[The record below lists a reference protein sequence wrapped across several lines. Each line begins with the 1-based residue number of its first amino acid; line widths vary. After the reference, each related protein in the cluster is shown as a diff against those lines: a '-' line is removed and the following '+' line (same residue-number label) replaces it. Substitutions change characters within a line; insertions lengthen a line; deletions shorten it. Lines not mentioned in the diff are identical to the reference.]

1 MRVSSKAL
9 RSLRDAALCAAALTC
24 VGTAPVKAADESGS
38 HPDDLR
44 TVLFGSLD
52 AGHSTFGTLGMKR
65 TLHGPL
71 DRSGPVGMASLGYGG
86 TREQAR
92 FETDDG
98 RVIRHALQG
107 SALLGYQWVGDRVV
121 VAALAGPE
129 VEGEQL
135 SDHFTPRVTRPH
147 IGVRLHGEIWAHPT
161 ANTLLTGTAI
171 VGTARTA
178 HLWGRA
184 SAGYRLW
191 GDVFLGPEASVY
203 TTDTYREWRFG
214 AHVTGFAL
222 GGVSLRLSAGWRSE
236 EDTRDHGAYAGISAH
251 IKM

>member
-1 MRVSSKAL
+1 VRVLSEAL
-9 RSLRDAALCAAALTC
+9 RSLTRAALCAAALTC
-24 VGTAPVKAADESGS
+24 VATPPVKAADEPGKR
-38 HPDDLR
+38 PNDLR

-52 AGHSTFGTLGMKR
+52 AGHSTFGTLGVKR

-71 DRSGPVGMASLGYGG
+71 DRSGTVGMASLGYGG
-86 TREQAR
+86 TRERAR

-98 RVIRHALQG
+98 RLIRHALQG
-107 SALLGYQWVGDRVV
+107 STLLGYQWVGDGLV

-129 VEGEQL
+129 IEGEQL

-147 IGVRLHGEIWAHPT
+147 FGARLHGEIWAHPT
-161 ANTLLTGTAI
+161 QNTLLTGNAI
-171 VGTARTA
+171 VGTARTP

-203 TTDTYREWRFG
+203 STDTYREWRFG
-214 AHVTGFAL
+214 AHVTGVFL
-222 GGVSLRLSAGWRSE
+222 GGVSLRLSAGWRGE
-236 EDTRDHGAYAGISAH
+236 EDTRDRGAYAGISAH